1 MLRVSSPIVEAQLAR
16 SIEQGQALLVRASLI
31 IDFSDDERW
40 KVARKEWID
49 RTDETLDRIY
59 EGPQEVDE
67 FQSAAY
73 APAVGQQW
81 QIEYNDSSSLRT
93 AVDVLISL
101 QDRLDDYASGDL
113 AEEAPASYIDPEPEP
128 ESDHRDQAWELP
140 RGDPET
146 QQESG
151 AGSDVSHPQN
161 WGYEPSRGRSVDADL
176 GPAASSNVEFAQ
188 PMRNAAGSA
197 PPAPAAGRPRTD
209 RTRQVFLVHGRD
221 EKVKD
226 AVAALLER
234 AGPHPVTILN
244 ERPSDRRMLVEHPE
258 ERTADSR
265 YAVILLTADDVAGPR
280 LDSGREPHFSTRAR
294 QGVVFEMGVLVAA
307 LSPRCLCV
315 LYENGV
321 ELPCDID
328 GITYV
333 LLDLA
338 GAWQSK
344 LLLHLRGAGF
354 DYDLNMLAPI

>member
-16 SIEQGQALLVRASLI
+16 SIEQGQALLLRASLI

-40 KVARKEWID
+40 KAARKEWIE

-59 EGPQEVDE
+59 EGAEEVGE
-67 FQSAAY
+67 FESAAY
-73 APAVGQQW
+73 APAVGEPW

-93 AVDVLISL
+93 AVEVLISL
-101 QDRLDDYASGDL
+101 QDRLDDYAPDELTEASPGSSGY
-113 AEEAPASYIDPEPEP
+113 PQPGQEP
-128 ESDHRDQAWELP
+128 
-140 RGDPET
+140 GDPDR
-146 QQESG
+146 
-151 AGSDVSHPQN
+151 A
-161 WGYEPSRGRSVDADL
+161 WGLSRDPTTSPD
-176 GPAASSNVEFAQ
+176 VEFAQ
-188 PMRNAAGSA
+188 PIRNGPGSSLT
-197 PPAPAAGRPRTD
+197 APAAGGAGTD
-209 RTRQVFLVHGRD
+209 RTQQVFLVHGRN
-221 EKVKD
+221 EKLKD

-244 ERPSDRRMLVEHPE
+244 ERPSDRRMLVEHPGKW
-258 ERTADSR
+258 TADSR
-265 YAVILLTADDVAGPR
+265 YAVILLTADDIAGPR
-280 LDSGREPHFSTRAR
+280 VDSGREPHYSPRAR

-307 LSPRCLCV
+307 LTPRCLCV

-344 LLLHLRGAGF
+344 LLMHLRGAGF

>member
-16 SIEQGQALLVRASLI
+16 SIEQGQALLLRASLI
-31 IDFSDDERW
+31 IDFSDHERW
-40 KVARKEWID
+40 KAARQEWIE

-67 FQSAAY
+67 FESAAY
-73 APAVGQQW
+73 APAVGQPW
-81 QIEYNDSSSLRT
+81 QIEYNDSNSLRT
-93 AVDVLISL
+93 AVEVLISL
-101 QDRLDDYASGDL
+101 QDRLDDYAPGDL
-113 AEEAPASYIDPEPEP
+113 AEAAPAPDFDRQPGQ
-128 ESDHRDQAWELP
+128 ESGDRDQPWGLP

-146 QQESG
+146 EEESG
-151 AGSDVSHPQN
+151 D
-161 WGYEPSRGRSVDADL
+161 SVDADL
-176 GPAASSNVEFAQ
+176 APTSSSDVEFVQ
-188 PMRNAAGSA
+188 PMATAAGSSLPT
-197 PPAPAAGRPRTD
+197 PPAGRARTD

-221 EKVKD
+221 EKLKD
-226 AVAALLER
+226 AVSALLER

-244 ERPSDRRMLVEHPE
+244 ERPSDRKMLVEHPE

-265 YAVILLTADDVAGPR
+265 YAVILLTADDIAGPR

-307 LSPRCLCV
+307 LTPRCLCV
-315 LYENGV
+315 LYEDGV
-321 ELPCDID
+321 ERPCDID

-338 GAWQSK
+338 GTWRSK

-354 DYDLNMLAPI
+354 DYDLNTLAPI

>member
-1 MLRVSSPIVEAQLAR
+1 
-16 SIEQGQALLVRASLI
+16 LI

-40 KVARKEWID
+40 KVARKEWIE

-59 EGPQEVDE
+59 EGPQEVGE
-67 FQSAAY
+67 FESAAY
-73 APAVGQQW
+73 APAVGQPW
-81 QIEYNDSSSLRT
+81 QIEYNESSSLRT
-93 AVDVLISL
+93 AVEVLISL

-113 AEEAPASYIDPEPEP
+113 DEAPPARDLA
-128 ESDHRDQAWELP
+128 ESD
-140 RGDPET
+140 G
-146 QQESG
+146 
-151 AGSDVSHPQN
+151 SHPQLR
-161 WGYEPSRGRSVDADL
+161 GYEPSQGQSLHADP
-176 GPAASSNVEFAQ
+176 GVRTSSYVEFVR
-188 PMRNAAGSA
+188 PMGNAARSSLPTLAG
-197 PPAPAAGRPRTD
+197 GRPRTD

-221 EKVKD
+221 EKSKD

-265 YAVILLTADDVAGPR
+265 YAIILLTADDVAGKR
-280 LDSGREPHFSTRAR
+280 LDSGREPHFSLRAR

-307 LSPRCLCV
+307 LTPRCLCV
-315 LYENGV
+315 LYEDGV

-338 GAWQSK
+338 GTWRSK

>member
-16 SIEQGQALLVRASLI
+16 CIEQGQALLIRATLI

-40 KVARKEWID
+40 KAARKEWIE

-59 EGPQEVDE
+59 EGPQEVEE

-93 AVDVLISL
+93 AVEVLISL

-113 AEEAPASYIDPEPEP
+113 AVPAPAF
-128 ESDHRDQAWELP
+128 
-140 RGDPET
+140 
-146 QQESG
+146 
-151 AGSDVSHPQN
+151 
-161 WGYEPSRGRSVDADL
+161 DADL
-176 GPAASSNVEFAQ
+176 GARSSPHVEFAQ
-188 PMRNAAGSA
+188 PRTNAAGSSL
-197 PPAPAAGRPRTD
+197 PALAAEGPRTD

-221 EKVKD
+221 EKLKD
-226 AVAALLER
+226 AVAALLGR
-234 AGPHPVTILN
+234 AGSHPVTILN
-244 ERPSDRRMLVEHPE
+244 EQPSDRRMLVEHPA
-258 ERTADSR
+258 ERTAESR

-280 LDSGREPHFSTRAR
+280 LDSAREPHFSPRAR
-294 QGVVFEMGVLVAA
+294 QGVVFEMGVLLAA
-307 LSPRCLCV
+307 LTPRCLCV
-315 LYENGV
+315 LYEDGV

-338 GAWQSK
+338 GTWRSK
-344 LLLHLRGAGF
+344 LLAHLRRAGF
-354 DYDLNMLAPI
+354 DYDMNVLAPI